1 MEELRKR
8 IKENQNISDELK
20 CNIATLTDAL
30 TTVFPDYDY
39 SNLGDILST
48 LVILKNDKLDDYS
61 AYNKDSNELSINT
74 RKVFEDRI
82 DLQHLFM
89 QKMLSISTHKEEK
102 SNQMNG
108 FFKGMTESITSLVN
122 VDESGK
128 KLNPL
133 ESLGVSIFSK
143 IVSPK
148 TLIDSYMNDDL
159 SLLLIELESLGIPSI
174 DFNVAMDAFNNA
186 NTDFLGLEKA
196 LNLMF
201 EKRMSFGVKSGIINE
216 DNLDKIYADFSE
228 MLVTNKAEL
237 ISLYPLHDFSKMG
250 SLEPIKEEVNLSI
263 SRVERNIG
271 SSETNYYK

>member
-1 MEELRKR
+1 M
-8 IKENQNISDELK
+8 
-20 CNIATLTDAL
+20 
-30 TTVFPDYDY
+30 
-39 SNLGDILST
+39 GDILST

-74 RKVFEDRI
+74 KKVFEDRI

-108 FFKGMTESITSLVN
+108 FFKGMTESITSLIN
-122 VDESGK
+122 VDECGK

-133 ESLGVSIFSK
+133 VSFGVSIFSN
-143 IVSPK
+143 IVSHK
-148 TLIDSYMNDDL
+148 TLIDSYMNVDF
-159 SLLLIELESLGIPSI
+159 SFILIELESLGIPSI
-174 DFNVAMDAFNNA
+174 DFNVAMDRFNNV

-216 DNLDKIYADFSE
+216 DNLDKIYTDFSE

-250 SLEPIKEEVNLSI
+250 SLEPI
-263 SRVERNIG
+263 SRIERNIG
-271 SSETNYYK
+271 SLETNYYK

>member
-1 MEELRKR
+1 
-8 IKENQNISDELK
+8 
-20 CNIATLTDAL
+20 
-30 TTVFPDYDY
+30 
-39 SNLGDILST
+39 
-48 LVILKNDKLDDYS
+48 
-61 AYNKDSNELSINT
+61 
-74 RKVFEDRI
+74 
-82 DLQHLFM
+82 
-89 QKMLSISTHKEEK
+89 
-102 SNQMNG
+102 
-108 FFKGMTESITSLVN
+108 MTESITSLIN

-174 DFNVAMDAFNNA
+174 DFNVAMDRFNNV

-216 DNLDKIYADFSE
+216 DNLDKIYTDFSE

-263 SRVERNIG
+263 SRIERNIG
-271 SSETNYYK
+271 SLETNYYK